1 MPSPRYTPIGAK
13 ASAPT
18 SGSSAP
24 TASSAGGDASVSAA
38 AAPETPSPAPTS
50 DAFTTP
56 PAKPSVAAATAV
68 ASGSP
73 PKGEEKR
80 AALLDLLRDAVAQ
93 VFSEA
98 QGSPLGEGSFG
109 VQSLIGVLEQI
120 FVHGL
125 NATQFGVFR
134 QCVWWQYV
142 DSVPELSSF
151 LKSATT
157 PFDGAVGSFRK
168 LERSVGSI
176 RAAPTPKTDSGR
188 GRAFLRLA
196 LQQGQLSPFV
206 QLLVV
211 DPALLKLWYGEDAL
225 LRSEDGVCAVAALLS
240 SLQALDFA
248 GLQPFSAL
256 LDRENPFATPLSE
269 YAGNPK
275 LAPSP

>member
-134 QCVWWQYV
+134 
-142 DSVPELSSF
+142 
-151 LKSATT
+151 
-157 PFDGAVGSFRK
+157 K